1 MALTNEELL
10 QAIST
15 MIDQKLEPISGE
27 ISDMKGEISDMKGE
41 ISGIKSEISDMKNE
55 MDNMKSQMVTKS
67 DLQAS
72 EQNLK
77 NYVDQRLRESENM
90 ILNEVD
96 RVQEKTNE
104 KFNNLKLRVM

>member
-15 MIDQKLEPISGE
+15 MIDQKLEPISG
-27 ISDMKGEISDMKGE
+27 
-41 ISGIKSEISDMKNE
+41 EISDMKNE

>member
-15 MIDQKLEPISGE
+15 MIDQKLEPIS
-27 ISDMKGEISDMKGE
+27 GEISDMKGE

>member
-1 MALTNEELL
+1 MTLTDEELL
-10 QAIST
+10 KAISV
-15 MIDQKLEPISGE
+15 MIDQKLEPINTELCG
-27 ISDMKGEISDMKGE
+27 M
-41 ISGIKSEISDMKNE
+41 KSEISDMKSEISSIKSE
-55 MDNMKSQMVTKS
+55 MNDMKSQMVTKS

>member
-15 MIDQKLEPISGE
+15 MIDQKLEPIS
-27 ISDMKGEISDMKGE
+27 GE